1 MHPVFVY
8 LLKMLL
14 CSAVLLGYYW
24 VALRNERFHQWNR
37 FYLLT
42 AMLLSILVP
51 LMNIPLL
58 QPAEPTAVVDM
69 VAALPWNNVVL
80 VYQPNTAWGWKEY
93 ASLSMLI
100 VSGLLLLHLLRSV
113 WKVVRLYRRNTP
125 TYFHEVS
132 VVITEE
138 PSAPFSFFKWLFWRS
153 DIDPDSSNGQRML
166 QHELTHIHEK
176 HSADKLFAELLLIV
190 FWMNPFFWLM
200 RRELYAIHEFLA
212 DQQAIERYDGAAFAA
227 MILQAATGTPAPALS
242 NPFFTAHLKRRLHM
256 ITASHEP
263 KYSYLRRISGLVL
276 MIATAAVLVV
286 SIDNAYGQKKTP
298 PPPPPPPAP
307 VAPANGQWTELPDSI
322 RKAEVIDKNG
332 HCYIK
337 YEMKDGRKFT
347 YELNAAQKKG
357 YYIPPPPPP
366 PPPPPK
372 APAAPAEQ
380 RVTLNLSDISSN
392 PEKQPLVIYAGL
404 EITQAQLQQIDPNT
418 IASIDVLKGESAT
431 KLYGEK
437 GKNGVIMI
445 QPKTVAGAMQNE
457 VVVQGK
463 PLTKNSKPATA
474 SNGPGEVVVVGYGK
488 PSVQVQGQTTTLHAD
503 EVVVTGY
510 PSAKSKPTVV
520 LRGEATSGNMPALIF
535 LDGKRI
541 TAAEMQTISP
551 DQIGSIN
558 VLKDGTAV
566 AKYGAEAEKGVIE
579 IYSKKAGAVFSETE
593 TPPAFPGNYDGWRKY
608 LERNLQYPNEAQ
620 DKGIQGKVVVQF
632 VVDTEGN
639 LSDIYAMNDPGGGLA
654 QEAVRII
661 KSGPKWVPAVQNGQ
675 KVVAR
680 TSQTITFR
688 LE

>member
-1 MHPVFVY
+1 MHPVMLY

-37 FYLLT
+37 FYLLS
-42 AMLLSILVP
+42 AMLLSVLVP
-51 LMNIPLL
+51 FMNIPLL
-58 QPAEPTAVVDM
+58 QPAKPTAVVDM

-80 VYQPNTAWGWKEY
+80 VYQPNTTWSWKEY
-93 ASLSMLI
+93 ASLSMLM

-113 WKVVRLYRRNTP
+113 WKVVRLYRHNTP

-227 MILQAATGTPAPALS
+227 MILQVATGTPAPALS

-286 SIDNAYGQKKTP
+286 SIDKAYAQDKKKT

-307 VAPANGQWTELPDSI
+307 VAPANGQWPELPDSI

-347 YELNAAQKKG
+347 YELNAAKKKG
-357 YYIPPPPPP
+357 YFIP

-372 APAAPAEQ
+372 APADEP
-380 RVTLNLSDISSN
+380 VKLNLSGMSSN
-392 PEKQPLVIYAGL
+392 PETQPLFIYAGL

-445 QPKTVAGAMQNE
+445 HPKTEVSATQNE
-457 VVVQGK
+457 VVVQGQ
-463 PLTKNSKPATA
+463 PRSNTSKPATA

-488 PSVQVQGQTTTLHAD
+488 PRVQVQGQATTLHAD

-510 PSAKSKPTVV
+510 PTPKSKQTVL
-520 LRGEATSGNMPALIF
+520 LRGGAGSDNMPALIF

-541 TAAEMQTISP
+541 TAAEMQEISP

-579 IYSKKAGAVFSETE
+579 IYSKKSGAVFAETE
-593 TPPAFPGNYDGWRKY
+593 TPPAFPGNYDGWRRY

-620 DKGIQGKVVVQF
+620 EKGIQGKVVVQF

-661 KSGPKWVPAVQNGQ
+661 KSGPKWVPALQNGQ
-675 KVVAR
+675 KVIAR

>member
-1 MHPVFVY
+1 
-8 LLKMLL
+8 LD
-14 CSAVLLGYYW
+14 
-24 VALRNERFHQWNR
+24 
-37 FYLLT
+37 T
-42 AMLLSILVP
+42 AI
-51 LMNIPLL
+51 N
-58 QPAEPTAVVDM
+58 
-69 VAALPWNNVVL
+69 
-80 VYQPNTAWGWKEY
+80 
-93 ASLSMLI
+93 
-100 VSGLLLLHLLRSV
+100 
-113 WKVVRLYRRNTP
+113 
-125 TYFHEVS
+125 
-132 VVITEE
+132 
-138 PSAPFSFFKWLFWRS
+138 
-153 DIDPDSSNGQRML
+153 
-166 QHELTHIHEK
+166 
-176 HSADKLFAELLLIV
+176 
-190 FWMNPFFWLM
+190 
-200 RRELYAIHEFLA
+200 
-212 DQQAIERYDGAAFAA
+212 
-227 MILQAATGTPAPALS
+227 
-242 NPFFTAHLKRRLHM
+242 
-256 ITASHEP
+256 
-263 KYSYLRRISGLVL
+263 
-276 MIATAAVLVV
+276 
-286 SIDNAYGQKKTP
+286 
-298 PPPPPPPAP
+298 
-307 VAPANGQWTELPDSI
+307 
-322 RKAEVIDKNG
+322 
-332 HCYIK
+332 
-337 YEMKDGRKFT
+337 
-347 YELNAAQKKG
+347 KG
-357 YYIPPPPPP
+357 YFIPPPPPP
-366 PPPPPK
+366 TAPK
-372 APAAPAEQ
+372 APAVPAEQ
-380 RVTLNLSDISSN
+380 PTTLKLTGMGSD

-541 TAAEMQTISP
+541 TAAEMQQISP

-579 IYSKKAGAVFSETE
+579 IYSKKAGTVFSETE
-593 TPPAFPGNYDGWRKY
+593 TPPTFPGNYDGWRRY

-620 DKGIQGKVVVQF
+620 EKGIQGKVVVQF

>member
-24 VALRNERFHQWNR
+24 AALRNERFHQWNR
-37 FYLLT
+37 FYLLS
-42 AMLLSILVP
+42 AMLLSVLVP
-51 LMNIPLL
+51 LLNIPLL
-58 QPAEPTAVVDM
+58 QPAQPTAVVDM

-93 ASLSMLI
+93 SSLGMVL
-100 VSGLLLLHLLRSV
+100 VSGILLLHLLRSV

-125 TYFHEVS
+125 TFFHEVS

-256 ITASHEP
+256 ITSSHEP

-286 SIDNAYGQKKTP
+286 SIDKAYAQDKKKTP
-298 PPPPPPPAP
+298 PPPPPPKAP
-307 VAPANGQWTELPDSI
+307 VAPANGQWTTLPDSI

-418 IASIDVLKGESAT
+418 IASIDVLKGESAM

-474 SNGPGEVVVVGYGK
+474 SNGPGEVVVVGYAK
-488 PSVQVQGQTTTLHAD
+488 PSVKTEASAK

-510 PSAKSKPTVV
+510 PTSKSKQTVL
-520 LRGEATSGNMPALIF
+520 LRGEASSGNMPALIF

-541 TAAEMQTISP
+541 TTTEMQQISP

-566 AKYGAEAEKGVIE
+566 AKYGAEAENGVIE
-579 IYSKKAGAVFSETE
+579 IYSKASGAVFSETE
-593 TPPAFPGNYDGWRKY
+593 TPPSFPGNYDSWRKH
-608 LERNLQYPNEAQ
+608 LERNLQYPKDAQ

>member
-1 MHPVFVY
+1 MHPVLVY

-24 VALRNERFHQWNR
+24 AALRNERFHQWNR
-37 FYLLT
+37 FYLLS
-42 AMLLSILVP
+42 AMLLSVLVP
-51 LMNIPLL
+51 FMNLPLL
-58 QPAEPTAVVDM
+58 QPAKPTAVVDM

-80 VYQPNTAWGWKEY
+80 VYQPNTDWSWKEY

-100 VSGLLLLHLLRSV
+100 VSGLLLLHFLRSV

-286 SIDNAYGQKKTP
+286 SIDKAYAQDKKKT
-298 PPPPPPPAP
+298 PPPPPPAP

-322 RKAEVIDKNG
+322 RKAEVIEKNG
-332 HCYIK
+332 LPYIK

-347 YELNAAQKKG
+347 YQLDTAIKKG
-357 YYIPPPPPP
+357 YFIPPPPPP
-366 PPPPPK
+366 TAPK

-380 RVTLNLSDISSN
+380 PTTLKLTGMGSD
-392 PEKQPLVIYAGL
+392 PEKQPLLIYAGL
-404 EITQAQLQQIDPNT
+404 EITQAQLQSINPNT
-418 IASIDVLKGESAT
+418 IASIDVLKGESAI
-431 KLYGEK
+431 KVYGEK

-445 QPKTVAGAMQNE
+445 HPKTDAPASNSLIL
-457 VVVQGK
+457 QGK
-463 PLTKNSKPATA
+463 QLTQSASPAVA

-488 PSVQVQGQTTTLHAD
+488 PRVKVEGQTTTLHAD
-503 EVVVTGY
+503 EVVVQGY
-510 PSAKSKPTVV
+510 PSSKSKQAAAAKT
-520 LRGEATSGNMPALIF
+520 ENGNMPSLIF

-541 TAAEMQTISP
+541 TAAEMQLISP

-579 IYSKKAGAVFSETE
+579 IYSKKSGAVFAETE
-593 TPPAFPGNYDGWRKY
+593 TPPAFPGNYDGWRRY

-620 DKGIQGKVVVQF
+620 EKGIQGKVVVQF

-661 KSGPKWVPAVQNGQ
+661 KSGPKWVPALQNGQ
-675 KVVAR
+675 KVIAR

>member
-24 VALRNERFHQWNR
+24 AALRNERFHQWNR
-37 FYLLT
+37 FYLLS
-42 AMLLSILVP
+42 AMLLSVLVP

-58 QPAEPTAVVDM
+58 QPAKPTAVVDM

-80 VYQPNTAWGWKEY
+80 VYQPDTVWGWKEY
-93 ASLSMLI
+93 SSLGMIL
-100 VSGLLLLHLLRSV
+100 VSGILLLHLLRSV

-125 TYFHEVS
+125 TFFHEVS

-286 SIDNAYGQKKTP
+286 SIDQAYAQDKKKGP
-298 PPPPPPPAP
+298 PPPPPPKAP
-307 VAPANGQWTELPDSI
+307 TATVKKQWIVIPDSI
-322 RKAEVIDKNG
+322 RKAEVIEKNG
-332 HCYIK
+332 LPYIK

-347 YELNAAQKKG
+347 YQLDTAIKKG
-357 YYIPPPPPP
+357 YFIPPPPPP
-366 PPPPPK
+366 TAPK
-372 APAAPAEQ
+372 APAEPAEQ
-380 RVTLNLSDISSN
+380 PTTLNLTGMGSD

-404 EITQAQLQQIDPNT
+404 EITHAQLQSINPNS
-418 IASIDVLKGESAT
+418 IASIDVLKGESAI
-431 KLYGEK
+431 KVYGEK

-445 QPKTVAGAMQNE
+445 HPKTDPPASNSLIL
-457 VVVQGK
+457 QGK
-463 PLTKNSKPATA
+463 QLTQSASPAVA

-488 PSVQVQGQTTTLHAD
+488 PRIKVEGQTTTLHAD
-503 EVVVTGY
+503 EVVVQGY
-510 PSAKSKPTVV
+510 PSSKSKQAAAAKT
-520 LRGEATSGNMPALIF
+520 ENGNMPSLIF

-541 TAAEMQTISP
+541 TAAEMQQISP

-579 IYSKKAGAVFSETE
+579 IYSKSSGAVFSETE
-593 TPPAFPGNYDGWRKY
+593 TPPSFPGNYDAWRKH

-620 DKGIQGKVVVQF
+620 EKGIQGKVVVQF

-661 KSGPKWVPAVQNGQ
+661 KTGPKWVPALQNGK

-680 TSQTITFR
+680 TMQTITFR